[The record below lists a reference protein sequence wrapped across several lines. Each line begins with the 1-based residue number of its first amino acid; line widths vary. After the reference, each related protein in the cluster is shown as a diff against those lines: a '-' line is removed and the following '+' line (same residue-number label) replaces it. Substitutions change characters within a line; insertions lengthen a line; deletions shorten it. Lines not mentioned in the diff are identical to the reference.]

1 MRKLLTIVTVL
12 FVSALL
18 LAALPAAA
26 QDASEVTLTMWTH
39 DGLYVQFFS
48 ARAEEWKER
57 HPDVNFTFEF
67 EVVPSVF
74 DKVLGNLAAGEEI
87 PDLLGIEQGSF
98 PRFMQGGIIESK
110 FLDLTDLLADD
121 YD

>member
-1 MRKLLTIVTVL
+1 MRRLLTIVTVL
-12 FVSALL
+12 MACALL

-39 DGLYVQFFS
+39 DGLYVQFFN
-48 ARAEEWKER
+48 ARAEEWQDR
-57 HPDVNFTFEF
+57 YPDIDFTFEF

-87 PDLLGIEQGSF
+87 PGFAGHRARFVPALHAGRHHREQV
-98 PRFMQGGIIESK
+98 PRFDRSAG
-110 FLDLTDLLADD
+110 
-121 YD
+121 